1 MIKGKFIKNKKPE
14 IIIEGIITT
23 WIIGDGGG
31 PGHPRRGFW
40 SDNGGEFLNDQVL
53 DFAASLNVNI
63 KMTAAEAPWQNGIV
77 ERNHA
82 TADII
87 FEKIMMKDSS
97 LTPQEAVNHASFAKN
112 CEVNQ
117 TRFSPLQLLMG
128 KSPQF
133 PGLDNVNPA
142 SSNLK
147 TSSKY
152 MKTLKNID
160 SARVKFREI
169 DCNSR

>member
-1 MIKGKFIKNKKPE
+1 
-14 IIIEGIITT
+14 
-23 WIIGDGGG
+23 
-31 PGHPRRGFW
+31 
-40 SDNGGEFLNDQVL
+40 
-53 DFAASLNVNI
+53 
-63 KMTAAEAPWQNGIV
+63 
-77 ERNHA
+77 
-82 TADII
+82 
-87 FEKIMMKDSS
+87 MKDSS